1 MIVREL
7 IEKLS
12 SLDPELPV
20 IMVHRE
26 TAQDTLLID
35 VVLVNVGK
43 HSKGL
48 GIPQGTQAAFLNET
62 NEPYINPKVKI

>member
-7 IEKLS
+7 LAKLS

-26 TAQDTLLID
+26 TAQDTLLLD
-35 VVLVNVGK
+35 VLIVNIGK

-48 GIPQGTQAAFLNET
+48 GIPQGTPAVFLNET
-62 NEPYINPKVKI
+62 DEPYSTINK